1 MSLADGFHAARR
13 GRHGPWHGPCDPPA
27 QGPGR
32 TTVDLQIY
40 NTEQEPDMPLH
51 LSLPQAPEG
60 EPPRSDLS
68 PEQVPGW
75 LASLP
80 KDDPL
85 LAGRMVLDQ
94 LAPFNRTRVRITL
107 RQDVTEGVLGYVE
120 LLIPRLDAALQSGTL
135 PLSMASRNAASL
147 AEDLLTELA
156 YSYKLLLVEQSRR
169 LFGFAS
175 SGRALL
181 PVVRAMQM
189 LAQRLKLGYRMYATN
204 PKSVW
209 LELHELYQFAL
220 RRGLAQRALED
231 GGDTPHSVYR
241 SALLV
246 AFSEPLKLMQGDLDR
261 VLAWLEKFGHLAA
274 IGPAGQQKTGQG
286 LFLIKSQRDVPGYA
300 LSKRHHPLPQ
310 GHDLLLNTLPLAE
323 TLLDQMARLAA
334 GERPET
340 LGLAPDAADPAFRDL
355 MARLVKHWGAVPN
368 RRFTRLRTHAR
379 VEICVGIRGIWEFLN
394 SRGAT
399 RAPTGEWMVTNESP
413 RGFALMHVKG
423 AMEPI
428 RVGEVIGLR
437 TRDSQTCHIC
447 VVRWVLS
454 DNPEHLELGLEELAP
469 TARAVSIRKTRGAAQ
484 DAEHVLL
491 LPEVP
496 SLNQAPAILAPLFP
510 LDSTC
515 ELSLGDL
522 QSKLRVRATRLLE
535 RTVSVQLV
543 QFSAVN

>member
-1 MSLADGFHAARR
+1 
-13 GRHGPWHGPCDPPA
+13 
-27 QGPGR
+27 
-32 TTVDLQIY
+32 
-40 NTEQEPDMPLH
+40 MPLH

-60 EPPRSDLS
+60 EPPRSELS

-80 KDDPL
+80 NDDPL
-85 LAGRMVLDQ
+85 GAGRMLLEQ
-94 LAPFNRTRVRITL
+94 LVPFNRSRVRITL

-120 LLIPRLDAALQSGTL
+120 LLVPRLDAALASGTL
-135 PLSMASRNAASL
+135 PLSMSSRNAAAL

-189 LAQRLKLGYRMYATN
+189 LAERLKLGYRMYATN
-204 PKSVW
+204 PKAVW

-220 RRGLAQRALED
+220 RRGLAGRALED
-231 GGDTPHSVYR
+231 GGETPLSVYR

-261 VLAWLEKFGHLAA
+261 VLGWLERFGHLAT
-274 IGPAGQQKTGQG
+274 IGAAGQQKTGQG

-310 GHDLLLNTLPLAE
+310 GHDQLLNTLPLAE
-323 TLLDQMARLAA
+323 ILLDQMARLSA
-334 GERPET
+334 GEAPES
-340 LGLAPDAADPAFRDL
+340 LGLTADAADPAFRDL
-355 MARLVKHWGAVPN
+355 MGRLVKHWGAVPN

-394 SRGAT
+394 SRGAA
-399 RAPTGEWMVTNESP
+399 RPTMGEWMVTNESP

-423 AMEPI
+423 SMESI

-469 TARAVSIRKTRGAAQ
+469 TARAVSIRKTRGASQ
-484 DAEHVLL
+484 DTEHVLL

-510 LDSTC
+510 LDTTC

-543 QFSAVN
+543 QFSAVS

>member
-1 MSLADGFHAARR
+1 
-13 GRHGPWHGPCDPPA
+13 
-27 QGPGR
+27 
-32 TTVDLQIY
+32 
-40 NTEQEPDMPLH
+40 MPLH

-60 EPPRSDLS
+60 ESPRSELS

-85 LAGRMVLDQ
+85 RAGRMLLEQ
-94 LAPFNRTRVRITL
+94 LVPFNRSRVRITL
-107 RQDVTEGVLGYVE
+107 RQDVTEGILGYVE
-120 LLIPRLDAALQSGTL
+120 LLVPRLDAALASGTL
-135 PLSMASRNAASL
+135 PLSMSSRNAAAL

-189 LAQRLKLGYRMYATN
+189 LAERLKLGYRMYATN

-209 LELHELYQFAL
+209 SELHELYQFAL
-220 RRGLAQRALED
+220 RRGLAARALEE
-231 GGDTPHSVYR
+231 GGETALSVYR

-261 VLAWLEKFGHLAA
+261 VLGWLERFGHLAA
-274 IGPAGQQKTGQG
+274 IGPAGQQKSGQG

-310 GHDLLLNTLPLAE
+310 GQDLLLNTLPLAE
-323 TLLDQMARLAA
+323 AILDQMARLSA
-334 GERPET
+334 GEAPESA
-340 LGLAPDAADPAFRDL
+340 GLPAEAADPAFRDL
-355 MARLVKHWGAVPN
+355 MGRMVKHWGAVPN

-394 SRGAT
+394 SRGAART
-399 RAPTGEWMVTNESP
+399 TTGEWMVTNESP

-423 AMEPI
+423 AMESI

-469 TARAVSIRKTRGAAQ
+469 TARAVSIRKTRGSAQ
-484 DAEHVLL
+484 DSEQVLL

-510 LDSTC
+510 FDSTC

-543 QFSAVN
+543 QFSAVS

>member
-1 MSLADGFHAARR
+1 
-13 GRHGPWHGPCDPPA
+13 
-27 QGPGR
+27 
-32 TTVDLQIY
+32 
-40 NTEQEPDMPLH
+40 MPLH
-51 LSLPQAPEG
+51 LSLPQVTNG
-60 EPPRSDLS
+60 EPRRTELS
-68 PEQVPGW
+68 PERVPGW

-80 KDDPL
+80 KDDPIR
-85 LAGRMVLDQ
+85 AGRLVLEQ
-94 LAPFNRTRVRITL
+94 LVPFNRSRVRITL
-107 RQDVTEGVLGYVE
+107 RQDVTEGILGYVE
-120 LLIPRLDAALQSGTL
+120 LLLPRLGAALASGTL
-135 PLSMASRNAASL
+135 PLSIASRNAAAL

-189 LAQRLKLGYRMYATN
+189 LADRLRLGYRMYATN

-220 RRGLAQRALED
+220 RRGLTSRALEE
-231 GGDTPHSVYR
+231 GGQTPLSVYR
-241 SALLV
+241 SALLI
-246 AFSEPLKLMQGDLDR
+246 AFAEPLKLMQGDLDR
-261 VLAWLEKFGHLAA
+261 VIAWLERFGHLAA
-274 IGPAGQQKTGQG
+274 LGPAGQQKTGQG

-300 LSKRHHPLPQ
+300 LSKRHHPVPQ
-310 GHDLLLNTLPLAE
+310 GHDLLLTTLPLAE
-323 TLLDQMARLAA
+323 ALLDQLARLSA
-334 GERPET
+334 GESPASLGVPEQ
-340 LGLAPDAADPAFRDL
+340 ASDPVFRDL
-355 MARLVKHWGAVPN
+355 MGRLVKHWGAVPN

-379 VEICVGIRGIWEFLN
+379 VEICVGIRGIWEFIN
-394 SRGAT
+394 SRGAS
-399 RAPTGEWMVTNESP
+399 RPVVGEWMVTNESP

-423 AMEPI
+423 PIDSI
-428 RVGEVIGLR
+428 RVGEVLGLR

-469 TARAVSIRKTRGAAQ
+469 TARAVSIRKTRDAAHQ
-484 DAEHVLL
+484 AEPVLL

-496 SLNQAPAILAPLFP
+496 SLNQAPAILAPIFP

-543 QFSAVN
+543 QFSAVS

>member
-1 MSLADGFHAARR
+1 MSLADGFHGARR
-13 GRHGPWHGPCDPPA
+13 GRHDSWHGPCDPPP

-32 TTVDLQIY
+32 TTVGLQIY

-51 LSLPQAPEG
+51 LSLPQAPGG
-60 EPPRSDLS
+60 EPPRSELS

-94 LAPFNRTRVRITL
+94 LVPFNRTRVRITL
-107 RQDVTEGVLGYVE
+107 RQDVTEGVLGCIE
-120 LLIPRLDAALQSGTL
+120 FLIPRLDAALQSGTL

-231 GGDTPHSVYR
+231 GGDTPLSVYR

-334 GERPET
+334 GETPET
-340 LGLAPDAADPAFRDL
+340 LGLASDAADPAFRDL

>member
-1 MSLADGFHAARR
+1 
-13 GRHGPWHGPCDPPA
+13 
-27 QGPGR
+27 
-32 TTVDLQIY
+32 
-40 NTEQEPDMPLH
+40 MPLH

-60 EPPRSDLS
+60 EPPRSELS

-94 LAPFNRTRVRITL
+94 LVPFNRTRVRITL
-107 RQDVTEGVLGYVE
+107 RQDVTEGVLGYIE

-310 GHDLLLNTLPLAE
+310 GHDLLLNTLPVAE

-334 GERPET
+334 GETPET
-340 LGLAPDAADPAFRDL
+340 LGLASDAADPAFRDL

-379 VEICVGIRGIWEFLN
+379 VEICVGIRGIWQFLN

-484 DAEHVLL
+484 DAEHVRL

-496 SLNQAPAILAPLFP
+496 SLKQAPAILAPLVP

>member
-1 MSLADGFHAARR
+1 
-13 GRHGPWHGPCDPPA
+13 
-27 QGPGR
+27 
-32 TTVDLQIY
+32 
-40 NTEQEPDMPLH
+40 MPLH

-60 EPPRSDLS
+60 EPPRSELS

-85 LAGRMVLDQ
+85 GAGRMLLEQ
-94 LAPFNRTRVRITL
+94 LVPFNRSRVRITL

-120 LLIPRLDAALQSGTL
+120 LLVPRLDAALASGTL
-135 PLSMASRNAASL
+135 PLSMSSRNAAAL

-189 LAQRLKLGYRMYATN
+189 LAERLKLGYRMYATN
-204 PKSVW
+204 PKAVW

-220 RRGLAQRALED
+220 RRGLAGRALED
-231 GGDTPHSVYR
+231 GGETPLSVYR

-261 VLAWLEKFGHLAA
+261 VLGWLERFGHLAT
-274 IGPAGQQKTGQG
+274 IGAAGQQKTGQG

-310 GHDLLLNTLPLAE
+310 GHDQLLNTLPLAE
-323 TLLDQMARLAA
+323 ILLDQMARLSA
-334 GERPET
+334 GEAPES
-340 LGLAPDAADPAFRDL
+340 LGLTADAADPAFRDL
-355 MARLVKHWGAVPN
+355 MGRLVKHWGAVPN

-394 SRGAT
+394 SRGAARADDGRVDGDQREPARLRADAREGLDGVDPRRRGDRAAHPRQPDLSHLRGALGALRQPRASRARARGARADRARSVDPQDAWRVPGHRARAVAARSAVAQSGAGHS
-399 RAPTGEWMVTNESP
+399 RAPLP
-413 RGFALMHVKG
+413 ARHDLRA
-423 AMEPI
+423 EPG
-428 RVGEVIGLR
+428 RPAVE
-437 TRDSQTCHIC
+437 
-447 VVRWVLS
+447 
-454 DNPEHLELGLEELAP
+454 
-469 TARAVSIRKTRGAAQ
+469 TARARNATAGADRQRSARSVQRG
-484 DAEHVLL
+484 
-491 LPEVP
+491 
-496 SLNQAPAILAPLFP
+496 
-510 LDSTC
+510 
-515 ELSLGDL
+515 ELS
-522 QSKLRVRATRLLE
+522 RAGSNELPNWGIWKGAPPP
-535 RTVSVQLV
+535 SSFGA
-543 QFSAVN
+543 FSSFSSAR

>member
-1 MSLADGFHAARR
+1 
-13 GRHGPWHGPCDPPA
+13 
-27 QGPGR
+27 
-32 TTVDLQIY
+32 
-40 NTEQEPDMPLH
+40 MPLH

-60 EPPRSDLS
+60 EPPRSELS

-85 LAGRMVLDQ
+85 GAGRMLLEQ
-94 LAPFNRTRVRITL
+94 LVPFNRSRVRITL

-120 LLIPRLDAALQSGTL
+120 LLVPRLDAALASGTL
-135 PLSMASRNAASL
+135 PLSMSSRNAAAL

-189 LAQRLKLGYRMYATN
+189 LAERLKLGYRMYATN
-204 PKSVW
+204 PKAVW

-220 RRGLAQRALED
+220 RRGLAGRALED
-231 GGDTPHSVYR
+231 GGETPLSVYR

-261 VLAWLEKFGHLAA
+261 VLGWLERFGHLAT
-274 IGPAGQQKTGQG
+274 IGAAGQQKTGQG

-310 GHDLLLNTLPLAE
+310 GHDQLLNTLPLAE
-323 TLLDQMARLAA
+323 ILLDQMARLSA
-334 GERPET
+334 GEAPES
-340 LGLAPDAADPAFRDL
+340 LGLTADAADPAFRDL
-355 MARLVKHWGAVPN
+355 MGRLVKHWGAVPN

-394 SRGAT
+394 SRGAA
-399 RAPTGEWMVTNESP
+399 RPTMGEWMVTNESP

-423 AMEPI
+423 SMESI

-469 TARAVSIRKTRGAAQ
+469 TARAVSIRKTRGASQ
-484 DAEHVLL
+484 DTEHVLL

-510 LDSTC
+510 LDTTC

-543 QFSAVN
+543 QFSAVS

>member
-120 LLIPRLDAALQSGTL
+120 LLVPRLDAALQSGTL